1 MIQPSMPADFLP
13 FAHRLA
19 ECSGV
24 ILKRFGHG
32 VRGFESKSDSSPVT
46 AIDREVEAALR
57 AAIAAEYPDHGILGE
72 EFEPSNLDNEW
83 VWVLDPID
91 GTKQFIAGIPLY
103 GTLIALAR
111 NGFPVLGII
120 DHPATGERWS
130 AAEGTP
136 ALCNGRAVTTRA
148 RRSLPGSL
156 MFTTSPEPF
165 DDDERRA
172 VSALRSEAAWC
183 VYGAGCYGYARL
195 ASGQL
200 DIGVEAGHDPF
211 DYCALAPIIRA
222 AGGVISDWEGRPL
235 GLTSGQRFVA
245 SATPELHEEVL
256 ATLARELVSRPESV
270 LR

>member
-1 MIQPSMPADFLP
+1 MNRSNSPADFLA

-19 ECSGV
+19 DCSDA
-24 ILKRFGHG
+24 ILKRVGQD
-32 VRGFESKSDSSPVT
+32 VQGFDSKHDASPVT
-46 AIDREVEAALR
+46 AIDREIETALR

-91 GTKQFIAGIPLY
+91 GTKQFVAGIPLY

-111 NGFPVLGII
+111 NGVPVLGVI
-120 DHPATGERWS
+120 DHPATAERWS
-130 AAEGTP
+130 AADGMP
-136 ALCNGRAVTTRA
+136 ALRNGLAVTTRA
-148 RRSLPGSL
+148 RRSLKGSL
-156 MFTTSPEPF
+156 MFTTSPEPY
-165 DDDERRA
+165 DDDERRGVAA
-172 VSALRSEAAWC
+172 VRSGAAWC

-200 DIGVEAGHDPF
+200 DVGVEAGHDPF

-222 AGGVISDWEGRPL
+222 AGGAISDWEGRPL
-235 GLTSGQRFVA
+235 GLKSGQRFVA

-256 ATLARELVSRPESV
+256 ATLAAGMAA
-270 LR
+270 